1 MGCLQK
7 GWTEL
12 SFMLSKRCYVA
23 TTIFQS
29 RCVHCTAFRE
39 FIPIMYSFIQRLVA
53 LGGHDGITR
62 LKSAEIYDPG
72 WELDFYEVDEIPL

>member
-29 RCVHCTAFRE
+29 KCVQPSE
-39 FIPIMYSFIQRLVA
+39 
-53 LGGHDGITR
+53 
-62 LKSAEIYDPG
+62 KSSK
-72 WELDFYEVDEIPL
+72 